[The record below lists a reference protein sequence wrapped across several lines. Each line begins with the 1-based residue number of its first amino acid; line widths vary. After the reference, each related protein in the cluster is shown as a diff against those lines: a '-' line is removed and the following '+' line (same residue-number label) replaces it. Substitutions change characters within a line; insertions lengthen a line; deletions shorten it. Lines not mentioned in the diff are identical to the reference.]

1 VDVIVEALAGI
12 RSAVR
17 ARTQIDRRRQSQ
29 RAEPGGNDAA
39 AALDQLY
46 AADWSDLLADA
57 EFLNRSDQDA
67 VEQLEA
73 KIRAAGFVTAE
84 DVQSC
89 VESFRVDDD
98 MTLKVCDTVSVA
110 RRKIL
115 PRFCALITP
124 RVVVPAVCV
133 HARAHPM
140 CELPVC
146 LHARAHSVCELWCA
160 TSARS
165 WFVPS

>member
-1 VDVIVEALAGI
+1 MAGI
-12 RSAVR
+12 RSAVSLR
-17 ARTQIDRRRQSQ
+17 RNTDRRRRQSQ
-29 RAEPGGNDAA
+29 CTRPGRNGNGGAA

-57 EFLNRSDQDA
+57 EFLNRSDQHA
-67 VEQLEA
+67 VDQLEA

-89 VESFRVDDD
+89 LESFRVDDD
-98 MTLKVCDTVSVA
+98 MNLKVRDTVSVA

-133 HARAHPM
+133 HAIF
-140 CELPVC
+140 EL
-146 LHARAHSVCELWCA
+146 
-160 TSARS
+160 TTT
-165 WFVPS
+165 

>member
-1 VDVIVEALAGI
+1 M
-12 RSAVR
+12 
-17 ARTQIDRRRQSQ
+17 
-29 RAEPGGNDAA
+29 N
-39 AALDQLY
+39 
-46 AADWSDLLADA
+46 
-57 EFLNRSDQDA
+57 
-67 VEQLEA
+67 
-73 KIRAAGFVTAE
+73 
-84 DVQSC
+84 
-89 VESFRVDDD
+89 
-98 MTLKVCDTVSVA
+98 LKVRDTVSVA

-146 LHARAHSVCELWCA
+146 VHARAHRMCELPVCLHVRAHPVCELWCA

-165 WFVPS
+165 WS